1 MPQPYFVPV
10 RPKAS
15 RRTQSSGV
23 LGSTSVTLRSPLTT
37 SSVAFIGRRH
47 LAFALRFEQPDGT
60 SLGSS
65 SSPFVFLFY
74 PFVFNA
80 AGHHGATPFHTGSLR
95 SRWPSTP
102 GRHVR
107 GDPST
112 PLREACPESVEGLG
126 VSPRLRFATLR
137 VSAAARSCE
146 SQLARYR
153 RAVLS

>member
-60 SLGSS
+60 SVREQLFAFRL
-65 SSPFVFLFY
+65 FVLSLRLQRR
-74 PFVFNA
+74 
-80 AGHHGATPFHTGSLR
+80 GTPWGDPLDTGSLR

-102 GRHVR
+102 LRYVR

-112 PLREACPESVEGLG
+112 PLRYAPGE
-126 VSPRLRFATLR
+126 
-137 VSAAARSCE
+137 
-146 SQLARYR
+146 
-153 RAVLS
+153 